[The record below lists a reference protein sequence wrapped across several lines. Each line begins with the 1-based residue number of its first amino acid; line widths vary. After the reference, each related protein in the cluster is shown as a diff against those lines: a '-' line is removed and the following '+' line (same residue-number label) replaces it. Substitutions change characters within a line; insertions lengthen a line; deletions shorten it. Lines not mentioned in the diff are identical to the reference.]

1 MVKAEVKTKEGSQW
15 VKHSGVGHQPG
26 TRKCCQ
32 GGREDSQRSQEKD
45 KMWGPIRWGKRL
57 MGEKENSKMALR
69 LGIIGRGF
77 LHPRQ
82 KVRGEGQ
89 GGEHRG

>member
-1 MVKAEVKTKEGSQW
+1 
-15 VKHSGVGHQPG
+15 
-26 TRKCCQ
+26 
-32 GGREDSQRSQEKD
+32 
-45 KMWGPIRWGKRL
+45 MWGPIRWGKRL
-57 MGEKENSKMALR
+57 MGEKENSKVALG
-69 LGIIGRGF
+69 LGLIGRRF